1 MFGVFSS
8 FSSFLRGKNLFLEI
22 YMDSEIRKLFPV
34 TQNYVYLN
42 HAAVCPISIPVY
54 ERMNRHTRDLLEN
67 GAVHFNEWLAAIKQ
81 TRGLAA
87 RLINAAP
94 EEIAFAPNTSAGLA
108 MIANGVDWREGDNIV
123 TADCEFPANVVPWM
137 RIKRE
142 FGVEIRMARERDC
155 RLETEEILKLIDD
168 RTRVVALSFVEFAS
182 GFRND
187 LAAIGRHCRERD
199 VLFVVDAIQGL
210 GALGLDVE
218 ACAIDALSADA
229 HKFLLGPDGVA
240 LFYVSRRAMER
251 VKPTLVGW
259 LSVNDPENYLNY
271 DQPYSPNA
279 RRFESGALN
288 TAGVVGLGAAI
299 ELFLQIGVEKI
310 ESHLLDLG
318 DYLCG
323 RLSDRGYRVASSRRD
338 GEKSAIICLQH
349 EKYSAHELYHL
360 LNDRRIITTP
370 RLGRLRVSPHFYNT
384 REEIDRLIEALPA

>member
-1 MFGVFSS
+1 LQLDRLLTRAVLKHM
-8 FSSFLRGKNLFLEI
+8 NP
-22 YMDSEIRKLFPV
+22 EIRKLFPV
-34 TQNYVYLN
+34 TQNYIYLN

-54 ERMNRHTRDLLEN
+54 ERMQGHTRDVLEN
-67 GAVHFNEWLAAIKQ
+67 GAVNFREWLAAVKQ
-81 TRGLAA
+81 TREVAA
-87 RLINAAP
+87 RLINARP
-94 EEIAFAPNTSAGLA
+94 DEIAFAPDTSAGLS
-108 MIANGVDWREGDNIV
+108 MIANGVDWRAGDNIV
-123 TADCEFPANVVPWM
+123 TADCEFPANVIPWM

-142 FGVEIRMARERDC
+142 FGVEVKMARERDC
-155 RLETEEILKLIDD
+155 RLEAEEILALIDD

-187 LAAIGRHCRERD
+187 LAAIGRRCRERD

-240 LFYVSRRAMER
+240 LFYVSRRAMGR

-259 LSVNDPENYLNY
+259 LSVNDPEDYLNY
-271 DQPYSPNA
+271 DQPYAPNA

-299 ELFLQIGVEKI
+299 ELFLQIGVENI
-310 ESHLLDLG
+310 ESYLLDLG
-318 DYLCG
+318 DYLCE
-323 RLSDRGYRVASSRRD
+323 RLRESPRGNLMDLGYRVASSRRD

-349 EKYSAHELYHL
+349 EKYSAQELYHL

-370 RLGRLRVSPHFYNT
+370 RLGRLRISPHFYNT